1 MTRHKR
7 PESVL
12 VLVYAK
18 SGEVLLLRRKKPA
31 YFWQSVAGS
40 LEWGE
45 QPRPCAL
52 RELREE
58 TGLPGTGLTDCNTV
72 NRYLLY
78 PLWRHR
84 YAPGVIENTEHVFRL
99 ELERPCAVRLDE
111 REHGEYRWLGGAR
124 AAAMVSSHTNRA
136 AIERWVNQRRGGAG
150 DGRA

>member
-1 MTRHKR
+1 MTRYKR

-18 SGEVLLLRRKKPA
+18 SGEVLLLRRKKPD

-45 QPRPCAL
+45 EPRPGAL

-58 TGLPGTGLTDCNTV
+58 TGLPGPSLVDCKTM

-84 YAPGVIENTEHVFRL
+84 YAPGVIENAEHVFRL
-99 ELERPCAVRLDE
+99 EVERPCEVRLDE
-111 REHGEYRWLGGAR
+111 REHNEYLWLAGAQ
-124 AAAMVSSHTNRA
+124 AAAAVSSHTNRA
-136 AIERWVNQRRGGAG
+136 AIERWVNGRRRGVGN
-150 DGRA
+150 GRA